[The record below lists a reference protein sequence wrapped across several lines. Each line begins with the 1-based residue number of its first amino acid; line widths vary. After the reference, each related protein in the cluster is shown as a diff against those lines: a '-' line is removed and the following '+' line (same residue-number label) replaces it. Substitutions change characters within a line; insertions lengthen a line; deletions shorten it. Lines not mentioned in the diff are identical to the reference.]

1 MSDADLKAR
10 RNLIKWAKHRAK
22 KKGIPFDLTVD
33 DIEIPSHCP
42 VLSTELVLGTDKP
55 GDASPSLD
63 RIDPKKG
70 YVRGNVQVVSYRANR
85 LKADAS
91 LMELL
96 QVYAHYSFFLIR
108 KLQGDQDAD

>member
-22 KKGIPFDLTVD
+22 KKGLAFDLTVD

-42 VLSTELVLGTDKP
+42 VLAIELALGHDKP
-55 GDASPSLD
+55 GDNSPSLD

-70 YVRGNVQVVSYRANR
+70 YIRGNVHVVSYRANR

-91 LMELL
+91 FLELL
-96 QVYAHYSFFLIR
+96 QVYAYYSSFLIR
-108 KLQGDQDAD
+108 NLQGEQDAS